1 MKKELTK
8 VSLRHNAFFLEG
20 EVQEPTSGRAL
31 NETTVVLLANCNKL
45 GFTFSEELLVKVN
58 TLSPAAK
65 LGILEDLKAAVGVG
79 KNWMPLVK
87 QWDNP
92 TGEGFLDHVFTFL
105 ANVFQS
111 KKGTKLACG
120 HVIPEG
126 TFPLERYNGCPYCGT
141 PFDTSLELDLRK
153 PGKLKVLE
161 WWTESDMKNL
171 LNDLLKSPVA
181 LDATQAESLE
191 ILVANFGVA
200 DFSVI
205 TMKETQM
212 IVIDVY
218 CAKGEGDLVAGLF
231 SSPNDVLRYI
241 WYKHT
246 GFLQLVEPKVILK
259 RNVRNNQMVGRGNV
273 KSAVMKAETEKLK
286 LKFSRTESKIY
297 AQWLNGLTMSIE
309 SQCEAMHPKREMWV
323 RVIRALR
330 LAEYSKKKGFERLKS
345 LLDVFYNE
353 HYEVWN
359 GRVNHFRMKLDSDE
373 TFRLLKQR
381 PGLFARSL
389 FANMLFFGPEE
400 TLIHFREV
408 MHAVPA
414 RLVFSLNMYAEYY
427 FVKNGSRTVKPLGGI
442 SKRIPTNR
450 LLELYSVEDLET
462 MCKLIEELSLEVIS
476 KRFRE
481 TPEAKKNIYIDEAL
495 FHVPLAIG
503 DRSNHVQDLVV
514 TPMGTKYPVSGEK
527 VRLYMHWGEGL
538 PAQHLDMDLSCSVIY
553 DNQVDYCSYSNL
565 VTTGCKHSG
574 DVRQIPNKVGA
585 VEYIELDL
593 NELAAAG
600 AKYVSFT
607 CNAFTSGSLSANMK
621 VGWMNSE
628 FPMKISANGVA
639 YNPGDVQQEIR
650 IKQGLDKGLVFGV
663 LDIVKKEITW
673 LEMPFGGQ
681 VVQLMSAETVLT
693 LLRKLKAKLKIGEV
707 LMLKAEIQGLNVVTE
722 ESAADEVYDLNWAS
736 NTAKVTAVLLG
747 Q

>member
-1 MKKELTK
+1 MRKELAK
-8 VSLRHNAFFLEG
+8 VALRHNALFLEDATP
-20 EVQEPTSGRAL
+20 ETASGKLL
-31 NETTVVLLANCNKL
+31 NETTVVLVANCNKL
-45 GFTFSEELLVKVN
+45 GFTFSEELLTKVN

-65 LGILEDLKAAVGVG
+65 LEILEGLKEAAGVG

-87 QWDNP
+87 QWDVP
-92 TGEGFLDHVFTFL
+92 TGEGFLDHVFTFFT
-105 ANVFQS
+105 NVFQT
-111 KKGTKLACG
+111 KKGTRLSCG
-120 HVIPEG
+120 HIIPDG

-141 PFDTSLELDLRK
+141 QFDTTLELDLRK

-161 WWTESDMKNL
+161 LWTEAELKSL
-171 LNDLLKSPVA
+171 LNDLVKSPVA
-181 LDATQAESLE
+181 LDATQAENLE

-200 DFSVI
+200 DLSLI
-205 TMKETQM
+205 EMKETQM

-218 CAKGEGDLVAGLF
+218 RAKGEAEAVAGLF
-231 SSPNDVLRYI
+231 SSPNDILRFM

-259 RNVRNNQMVGRGNV
+259 RNVGNHLMLGRGKV
-273 KSAVMKAETEKLK
+273 KSAVVKEETNKLK

-297 AQWLNGLTMSIE
+297 AQWLNGLTATIE

-330 LAEYSKKKGFERLKS
+330 LAEYSKKKGFERLNE
-345 LLDVFYNE
+345 LLDAFYNGR
-353 HYEVWN
+353 YEVWN
-359 GRVNHFRMKLDSDE
+359 GRVNQVRMKLDSDE

-400 TLIHFREV
+400 TLMHFSEV

-414 RLVFSLNMYAEYY
+414 RLIFSLNMYAEYY
-427 FVKNGSRTVKPLGGI
+427 FVKNGSRTVKPLGSI

-450 LLELYSVEDLET
+450 LLQLYSVEDLEV
-462 MCKLIEELSLEVIS
+462 MCKMIEELSLEVIK
-476 KRFRE
+476 KRFLE
-481 TPEAKKNIYIDEAL
+481 TTAEKKNIYIDPAL

-503 DRSNHVQDLVV
+503 DRSAHVQDMVA
-514 TPMGTKYPVSGEK
+514 TPVGTKFPVSGDN
-527 VRLYMHWGEGL
+527 VRLFMHWGEGL
-538 PAQHLDMDLSCSVIY
+538 PAQHLDMDLSCSIIY
-553 DNQVDYCSYSNL
+553 MGKTDYCSYSNL

-574 DVRQIPNKVGA
+574 DVQRIPDKVGA

-593 NELAAAG
+593 NELALNG

-621 VGWMNSE
+621 VGWMSSK
-628 FPMKISANGVA
+628 FPMKISGKGVA
-639 YNPGDVQQEIR
+639 YNPGDVQQEVR
-650 IKQGLDKGLVFGV
+650 IKQGLDKGMVFGL
-663 LDIVKKEITW
+663 LDVEKREVIW

-681 VVQLMSAETVLT
+681 VVQFMSTETVLS
-693 LLRKLKAKLKIGEV
+693 LLRKLESKLKVAEV
-707 LMLKAEIQGLNVVTE
+707 LMLKAETQNLNLVTDAGL
-722 ESAADEVYDLNWAS
+722 ADEVYDLNWAS
-736 NTAKVTAVLLG
+736 NSAKVTSLLLG
-747 Q
+747 E

>member
-1 MKKELTK
+1 MKNELTK
-8 VSLRHNAFFLEG
+8 VALRHNALFLENA
-20 EVQEPTSGRAL
+20 VQEANSGRTL
-31 NETTVVLLANCNKL
+31 NETTAVLLANCNKL
-45 GFTFSEELLVKVN
+45 GFTFSEELLMKVN

-65 LGILEDLKAAVGVG
+65 LEILEDLKAVSGVG

-105 ANVFQS
+105 ANVFQT
-111 KKGTKLACG
+111 KKGTRLACG
-120 HVIPEG
+120 HTIPEG

-141 PFDTSLELDLRK
+141 QFETSLELDLRK

-161 WWTESDMKNL
+161 LWTESDLKNL
-171 LNDLLKSPVA
+171 LDDLLRSPVA
-181 LDATQAESLE
+181 LDATQAENLE
-191 ILVANFGVA
+191 ILAANFGVA

-218 CAKGEGDLVAGLF
+218 RAKGQGELVSGLF
-231 SSPNDVLRYI
+231 TSPNDVLRYI

-259 RNVRNNQMVGRGNV
+259 RNAGNNHLIGRGKVNSNAV
-273 KSAVMKAETEKLK
+273 KEAAGKLK
-286 LKFSRTESKIY
+286 LKFSRTESRLY
-297 AQWLNGLTMSIE
+297 AQWLNGLSMSIQA
-309 SQCEAMHPKREMWV
+309 QCEAMHPKREMWV

-330 LAEYSKKKGFERLKS
+330 LAEYSKKKGFERLKE
-345 LLDVFYNE
+345 LMDVFYNE
-353 HYEVWN
+353 NYEVWN
-359 GRVNHFRMKLDSDE
+359 GRVNQFRMKLDSDE

-389 FANMLFFGPEE
+389 FSNMLFFGPEE

-408 MHAVPA
+408 MHQVPA
-414 RLVFSLNMYAEYY
+414 RLIFSLNMYAEYY
-427 FVKNGSRTVKPLGGI
+427 FLKNSSRTVKPLGGI

-450 LLELYSVEDLET
+450 LLELYSTEDLET
-462 MCKLIEELSLEVIS
+462 MCKLIEELSVEVIS

-481 TPEAKKNIYIDEAL
+481 TPEAKKNIYIDGAL

-503 DRSNHVQDLVV
+503 DRSSHVQDLVA
-514 TPMGTKYPVSGEK
+514 TPMGTKFPVSGEQ

-553 DNQVDYCSYSNL
+553 DSQADYCSYSNL

-574 DVRQIPNKVGA
+574 DVRQIPNQVGA

-600 AKYVSFT
+600 ARYVSFT
-607 CNAFTSGSLSANMK
+607 CNAFTCGSLAANMK

-628 FPMKISANGVA
+628 FPMSISGNGVA
-639 YNPGDVQQEIR
+639 YNPGDVQHEVR
-650 IKQGLDKGLVFGV
+650 IKQGLDKGLVFGI
-663 LDIVKKEITW
+663 LDVNRKEITW

-681 VVQLMSAETVLT
+681 VVQFMRADTVLT
-693 LLRKLKAKLKIGEV
+693 LLRKLEAKLKIGEV
-707 LMLKAEIQGLNVVTE
+707 LMLKAEIQGLNVVKE
-722 ESAADEVYDLNWAS
+722 KSAADEVYDLNWAS
-736 NTAKVTAVLLG
+736 NTAKVTSVLLG
-747 Q
+747 